1 MMPPDEPVHGEL
13 LSTELREITTGSLFV
28 NVDFNELLSTR
39 SEEEAFELIGKLKD
53 LLT

>member
-1 MMPPDEPVHGEL
+1 MPSEPIHGEL
-13 LSTELREITTGSLFV
+13 LSTELSAIAQSSLYV

-39 SEEEAFELIGKLKD
+39 TDEEAFELIGKLKD